1 MAVIVT
7 FDITLLL
14 LFLFPLTDGYVFMFC
29 CLKQHYFIATGYRDR
44 VISSHLFDRKSELIL
59 IFLSK

>member
-14 LFLFPLTDGYVFMFC
+14 LFLFPLTDGYVFMLC
-29 CLKQHYFIATGYRDR
+29 CLKQRYFIATGP
-44 VISSHLFDRKSELIL
+44 FPLIYL
-59 IFLSK
+59 IENQC